1 MEVRVPKLTLEQ
13 EELLRAAL
21 DNKDEMRVVY
31 QVIEDLVVGYE
42 QSVNKVMVTDDATER
57 DLLYKRLKAEGA
69 RKLLAEI
76 GRLFKLKG

>member
-1 MEVRVPKLTLEQ
+1 MPKLTLEQ

-31 QVIEDLVVGYE
+31 QVIEDMVSSYE
-42 QSVNKVMVTDDATER
+42 QSVNKVMVTDTNTER

-69 RKLLAEI
+69 RKLLLEI